1 MVALVE
7 VGYEKKKT
15 SASDTG
21 MQKIIESLS

>member
-7 VGYEKKKT
+7 VGYEKKQA
-15 SASDTG
+15 SASDTD